1 MDNIKSF
8 FDMVDEYSI
17 VVVGYEKCNILY
29 MNDSARDGIIINA
42 KAFEYFQ
49 NEKFVKKAIGNKKKV
64 KFRIAPEGV
73 RTLNGT
79 LYRMDFMGEDAI
91 VAYVEHGKS
100 IADTLDDNQENY
112 VTVNEDNGILNNKY
126 ELAIR
131 ENSAIVDSLCK
142 EYYSIFIVEAD
153 TGKFTV
159 MYSDG
164 SMRKYCEQFSYYDN
178 IVEDYCNNFISIK
191 DRDSVRKAVTL
202 ENVISKMST
211 QDVYQITYRMNNQ
224 EWRALRYSKIETENE
239 AKLFMV
245 GVVIFDKDM
254 QEYLKSKNVAEVM
267 NTFAEEFQ
275 AMYRVDLDTEQLEVL
290 SFNLDENDI
299 VYATKNNFEQENVYI
314 NVYVDPA
321 FREQLRSTISH
332 KVLKEHFDKSDEMI
346 SCNYCEISG
355 KWINMRIA
363 KDVSYSRDNPC
374 VIYAIREC
382 TEEIEADTRK
392 IISETALSKVFI
404 SSIIIDLEKDSYEL
418 LYDFKRA
425 EGIPKKGKFSSLEKM
440 IKEYI
445 IEEDHENITKLLEDV
460 RTIENGFVERE
471 FRAEDEAGEM
481 HFFGGMATRVQ
492 LQDGNKVLVLIMD
505 NDERVANR
513 ASYIS
518 LNKEYDM
525 TRNVLYTLGDDY
537 FGMYYFDFDAGVI
550 KTLRLPV
557 DMCDIFEASQK
568 VEDFTDVYIRQMVHE
583 EDRDAIRQ
591 CFSRSFVDSIVN
603 SGKDRIFCEYR
614 RLVDNEYRWV
624 RLDIKA
630 IKIENG
636 QTMEAVY
643 AMKDISDEREQEL
656 KRNKELMDAIVAAN
670 RANQAKSVFL
680 SNMSHDIRTP
690 LNAII
695 GMTDIAINH
704 VDNSQRVYN
713 NLQKIKSSGKILLYL
728 INNILDMS
736 YIESGKIVINEG
748 ELSLAE
754 LFHAVVAM
762 VQAKIKEKH
771 LTFKAIAKNVENEI
785 VLSDRSTLNKI
796 IINLLGNSIKYT
808 RDYGEIGLV
817 LEQIDIGEKDR
828 SVYRI
833 QISDTGIGMSESF
846 VKRMFEP
853 FEREKDTTMS
863 GVEGTG
869 LGMSITK
876 QLIDLM
882 EGTIIVK
889 SEPNVGTL
897 IKVDIPLKHTE
908 DCVSKDF
915 VFNEDEYQLFY
926 IENDRKSVF
935 DNIRDYA
942 ENGDDKEIVVI
953 SSYDKEEYA
962 EEFEKMGIDKFICE
976 PVFKSDIINIT
987 NKEKGR
993 LKFRRGNKNTL
1004 KGKKILIVEDNE
1016 INIDIISDYLDDVDV
1031 LYNSVRNG
1039 LDAYNLIIKDHSY
1052 DCILMDVRMP
1062 VLGGY
1067 EATRKIRE
1075 YDDEYTRTVPIIAMT
1090 ANAFAED
1097 VLKSKAAGMN
1107 DHITKPVDPEIFYSI
1122 IKKHI
1127 VGE

>member
-8 FDMVDEYSI
+8 FDMVDDYSI

-29 MNDSARDGIIINA
+29 MNDSARDRIIINA

-49 NEKFVKKAIGNKKKV
+49 DVDFIHKAIGNKQKV
-64 KFRIAPEGV
+64 KFRIAPEDS
-73 RTLNGT
+73 RTINGS
-79 LYRMDFMGEDAI
+79 LYRMEFMGEDAI
-91 VAYVEHGKS
+91 VAYIEHTKS
-100 IADTLDDNQENY
+100 IANTLDDEQENY
-112 VTVNEDNGILNNKY
+112 IFVNTNQDILNNKY

-131 ENSAIVDSLCK
+131 ENSTIVDSLCK
-142 EYYSIFIVEAD
+142 EYYSIFIVD
-153 TGKFTV
+153 SNTGKFTV

-164 SMRKYCEQFSYYDN
+164 SMKDYCEQFSYYDN
-178 IVEDYCNNFISIK
+178 VVEDYCENYISPR
-191 DRDSVRKAVTL
+191 DRETVRK
-202 ENVISKMST
+202 ST
-211 QDVYQITYRMNNQ
+211 SLDKIIAKLGMQEVYQVTYRMKNQ
-224 EWRALRYSKIETENE
+224 EWRALRYTKIETENE
-239 AKLFMV
+239 EKLFMV

-254 QEYLKSKNVAEVM
+254 QEYLKAKSVSEVI
-267 NTFAEEFQ
+267 NTFAEDFQ
-275 AMYRVDLDTEQLEVL
+275 AMYRVDLETEELEVL

-314 NVYVDPA
+314 SVYVAPA
-321 FREQLRSTISH
+321 FRAQLYNTITH
-332 KVLKEHFDKSDEMI
+332 KAVKAHFDVSDEMI

-363 KDVSYSRDNPC
+363 KDVGYSETNPS

-382 TEEIEADTRK
+382 TEEVAADTRK

-404 SSIIIDLEKDSYEL
+404 SSIIIDTVKDTYEL
-418 LYDFKRA
+418 MYEFKGA
-425 EGIPKKGKFSSLEKM
+425 EEIPRKGKYSVLIGL
-440 IKEYI
+440 IKDYI
-445 IEEDHENITKLLEDV
+445 IEEDYENIKKLLDEV
-460 RTIENGFVERE
+460 HTIGNGFVERE
-471 FRAEDEAGEM
+471 FRAEDKDGIM
-481 HFFGGMATRVQ
+481 HFFGGMATRIQ
-492 LQDGNKVLVLIMD
+492 LQDGDKVLVLIMD
-505 NDERVANR
+505 DDERVANR

-525 TRNVLYTLGDDY
+525 TRNVLYTLGDEY
-537 FGMYYFDFDAGVI
+537 FGMYYFDFGVGII

-568 VEDFTDVYIRQMVHE
+568 VDDFTDVYIKQMVHE

-591 CFSRSFVDSIVN
+591 CFSRNFVDSMVIN
-603 SGKDRIFCEYR
+603 GKDRIFCEYR
-614 RLVDNEYRWV
+614 RLIDNEYRWV

-704 VDNSQRVYN
+704 IDNRQRVQN

-736 YIESGKIVINEG
+736 YIESGKIIINEG

-754 LFHAVVAM
+754 LFHAVVTM

-771 LTFKAIAKNVENEI
+771 LTFKAFAKNVENEI
-785 VLSDRSTLNKI
+785 VYSDRSTLNKI

-817 LEQIDIGEKDR
+817 LEQIKTEESNR
-828 SVYRI
+828 SIYRI
-833 QISDTGIGMSESF
+833 QISDTGVGMSEAF
-846 VKRMFEP
+846 VKKMFEP

-882 EGTIIVK
+882 EGTIVVK
-889 SEPNVGTL
+889 SEPNVGTVM
-897 IKVDIPLKHTE
+897 IVDIPLKHAE
-908 DCVSKDF
+908 NSVISDF
-915 VFNEDEYQLFY
+915 SYDEDEYKFFY
-926 IENDRKSVF
+926 IENDRRSVIE
-935 DNIRDYA
+935 NIKDYV
-942 ENGDDKEIVVI
+942 ENNKNKEIVVV

-962 EEFEKMGIDKFICE
+962 VEFEKMGIDKFISE
-976 PVFKSDIINIT
+976 PVFKSDLVTIL
-987 NKEKGR
+987 NKERG
-993 LKFRRGNKNTL
+993 KFRFRKGNKNVL

-1031 LYNSVRNG
+1031 VYNSVKNG
-1039 LDAYNLIIKDHSY
+1039 LDAYSRLIKDHTY
-1052 DCILMDVRMP
+1052 DCVLMDVRMP
-1062 VLGGY
+1062 VMGGY

-1075 YDDEYTRTVPIIAMT
+1075 YNDAYMRTVPIIAMT

-1107 DHITKPVDPEIFYSI
+1107 DHITKPVDPEVFYSI
-1122 IKKHI
+1122 IKKYI